1 MKVKT
6 INISLPEQLLFKIDQ
21 KAQEE
26 YRSRSE
32 LLKEAAVFY
41 IQTKNNW
48 AVLQGDIVA
57 KGKRMGLESENDIEK
72 LIDSERQ

>member
-6 INISLPEQLLFKIDQ
+6 INISLPEQLLSRIDL
-21 KAQEE
+21 KAKEE

-48 AVLQGDIVA
+48 AVLQNDIVVKA
-57 KGKRMGLESENDIEK
+57 KIMGIKSENDVEK
-72 LIDSERQ
+72 LFDSERQ

>member
-6 INISLPEQLLFKIDQ
+6 VNISLPEQLLSEIDQ
-21 KAQEE
+21 KAKEE

-41 IQTKNNW
+41 IRTKDNW
-48 AVLQGDIVA
+48 AILQSDIVTKA
-57 KGKRMGLESENDIEK
+57 KKLGISSEDDVEK
-72 LIDSERQ
+72 MVDSERP